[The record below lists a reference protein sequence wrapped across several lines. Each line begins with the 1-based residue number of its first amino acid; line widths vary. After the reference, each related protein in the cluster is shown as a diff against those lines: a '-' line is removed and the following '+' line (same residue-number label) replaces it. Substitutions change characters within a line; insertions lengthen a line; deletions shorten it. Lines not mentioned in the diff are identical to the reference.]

1 MTVRPAGV
9 PNRALWGLFVDC
21 ITSGRYPAAL
31 TVAEKFCNYA
41 AKSTDPADAP
51 DRRAGNR
58 IFHASSKPN
67 KWPHRKLHDQVAPPA

>member
-51 DRRAGNR
+51 DRRAGIEFSTRRRNR
-58 IFHASSKPN
+58 IN
-67 KWPHRKLHDQVAPPA
+67 GRMENCMIR